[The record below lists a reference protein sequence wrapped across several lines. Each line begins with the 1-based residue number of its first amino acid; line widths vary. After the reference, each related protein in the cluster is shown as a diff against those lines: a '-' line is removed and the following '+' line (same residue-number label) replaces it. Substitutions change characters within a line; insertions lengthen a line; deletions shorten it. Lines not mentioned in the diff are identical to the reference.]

1 MARCR
6 YKRIVTVMLAA
17 LICALILTPV
27 FAEQDL
33 TGLQGTGSEKDLY
46 GYFEVNGW
54 PESVSYVY
62 ADDNMTLEIGMI
74 DVSDEA
80 VNEILSLVDTSF
92 SVNIVQ
98 CDFSHS
104 YLVET
109 RDEIIERFTDYGIKD
124 VELAERDDKVN
135 VVIPGDR
142 YQAFMAMYQSLYGS
156 AVDYYPEGEV
166 TTMAD
171 AMGGMG
177 ATMIMMC
184 ILIVVFIMITMFV
197 KRVKAEK
204 DRERKLR
211 LIQEQRF
218 EEMNRANRK

>member
-1 MARCR
+1 MSR
-6 YKRIVTVMLAA
+6 
-17 LICALILTPV
+17 
-27 FAEQDL
+27 
-33 TGLQGTGSEKDLY
+33 
-46 GYFEVNGW
+46 
-54 PESVSYVY
+54 
-62 ADDNMTLEIGMI
+62 
-74 DVSDEA
+74 
-80 VNEILSLVDTSF
+80 
-92 SVNIVQ
+92 
-98 CDFSHS
+98 
-104 YLVET
+104 
-109 RDEIIERFTDYGIKD
+109 
-124 VELAERDDKVN
+124 

-197 KRVKAEK
+197 KKVKAEK